1 MALLIDQH
9 LPTRR
14 VMRHKSDKPCVTDYF
29 RQIIR
34 QQHRA
39 FLFAN
44 NSLYRSL
51 RNKVIRSSVYPS
63 VFYQKQLCD
72 PRRRWWQHTKALN
85 SLGILPPTCMQWLIC
100 CVVGSFPASQTT
112 SLFLFLFC

>member
-14 VMRHKSDKPCVTDYF
+14 VMRDKSDKPCVTDYF

-44 NSLYRSL
+44 NSLYQSL
-51 RNKVIRSSVYPS
+51 RNKVIKSAKSIPQSSIRSNFV
-63 VFYQKQLCD
+63 LCATLTHAD
-72 PRRRWWQHTKALN
+72 VGGSIQRPLQPRENFLR
-85 SLGILPPTCMQWLIC
+85 
-100 CVVGSFPASQTT
+100 PA
-112 SLFLFLFC
+112 CKG

>member
-34 QQHRA
+34 KQHRA

-51 RNKVIRSSVYPS
+51 RNKVIRSAKSIPQSSIRSNFV
-63 VFYQKQLCD
+63 LCETVTHAD
-72 PRRRWWQHTKALN
+72 AGGSILRPLTALEYF
-85 SLGILPPTCMQWLIC
+85 LR
-100 CVVGSFPASQTT
+100 PA
-112 SLFLFLFC
+112 CNG